1 MKKGMMAVFAVIL
14 MMSAA
19 GCGTK
24 IVSHDIYSEI
34 YEKYNDMKSY
44 TAEAEVTVISNS
56 TSKQYTMRQYY
67 TADGKYK
74 TEILQPQNI
83 AGTSCVFVGGDV
95 YLNSAFGAHTL
106 LEQYIPSDKDCL
118 FIPDFFS
125 GYYRSE
131 ENAVTSVSDLSGTQT
146 KLTSLLDGSNRYRFE
161 QSLWVDNKTLLPS
174 RMETYDVNGD
184 MVLQVVFRDFKYNDK
199 IDASVFDTQGQQS
212 E

>member
-1 MKKGMMAVFAVIL
+1 MKKGMMAVLAMIL

-19 GCGTK
+19 GCGSK

-34 YEKYNDMKSY
+34 YKRYNDLKSY

-74 TEILQPQNI
+74 LEILQPQNI
-83 AGTSCVFVGGDV
+83 AGTSYTFVGGEV
-95 YLNSAFGAHTL
+95 YLNSSFGAQER
-106 LEQYIPSDKDCL
+106 LEQYIPGDRDCL
-118 FIPDFFS
+118 FVPDFFAE
-125 GYYRSE
+125 YYKSE
-131 ENAVTSVSDLSGTQT
+131 DNTVTSASDISGAQT
-146 KLTSLLDGSNRYRFE
+146 KLTSLLSGNNRYRFE

-184 MVLQVVFRDFKYNDK
+184 MVLQVVFTDFKYNEK
-199 IDASVFDTQGQQS
+199 IDEQVFDIP
-212 E
+212 